1 MIRRQDRW
9 QHNARC
15 DETLQLTG
23 YPSFYQFTGASA
35 RARCANPAAS
45 KQPLRQTI
53 SSSDNL
59 KVGCSTQSSDTI
71 RSMAGNF
78 HGKAS
83 PHGRV
88 THSASA
94 TTESLASSKAC
105 SAPAD
110 TIASR
115 HRTILPISLSNSA
128 PTTFLMAETATDTL
142 WGTTFF
148 FAPVLAV
155 VASLEAERRAS

>member
-45 KQPLRQTI
+45 KY
-53 SSSDNL
+53 
-59 KVGCSTQSSDTI
+59 TQSSDTI

>member
-23 YPSFYQFTGASA
+23 YPCEQVVYTE
-35 RARCANPAAS
+35 